1 MTTRILSALIFTII
15 LTSAPANSQDSVAV
29 PMLTDSSRSIQ
40 FGIDYLALR
49 TFNGKSIS
57 YKVHNTRS
65 NAFRF
70 GLSFSGS
77 LNREETT
84 VKRYSGDTLISSRFA
99 KETPDPNAYLMF
111 TSEYL
116 MFVPVSGDL
125 YLFAGAGPQAGF
137 SQTVYDSE
145 SSRSWSVGLG
155 GTFGAEWF
163 ASRSISIHAEYTASL
178 SYHMSSR
185 SEWDVRSTLERTL
198 YETDESSLTLRS
210 GNVLFGLSV
219 YF

>member
-1 MTTRILSALIFTII
+1 MSKRILSAILFTII
-15 LTSAPANSQDSVAV
+15 LTTVSVRAQDTDAA

-57 YKVHNTRS
+57 YKIHVSRFD
-65 NAFRF
+65 ALRF
-70 GLSFSGS
+70 GISFSGS
-77 LNREETT
+77 LNSEETT
-84 VKRYSGDTLISSRFA
+84 VKKYSGDTLISSSSS

-116 MFVPVSGDL
+116 LYAPVSGDL
-125 YLFAGAGPQAGF
+125 YLFAGAGPQIGY
-137 SQTVYDSE
+137 SQTVYDYE

-155 GTFGAEWF
+155 GSFGAEWF

-185 SEWDVRSTLERTL
+185 SEWDVLSTLDRTL
-198 YETDESSLTLRS
+198 YETDESSLRLRS
-210 GNVLFGLSV
+210 GNVLFGLSI